1 MSAIRG
7 FTKLTNLLLCT
18 HREFFVHLS
27 NFKNVTGFDKDL
39 NYGTSTIRRYSINV
53 NNPTLE
59 TLLTKLADN
68 TQIPSDE
75 RDVKRAVSV
84 IGRESNGRGQT
95 VWCLSENLTLDSEG
109 NEVICEDYSL
119 EWISHLTEGDGRFIA
134 KRELACTG
142 QGPLTTKYLNIACHF
157 LADSLGKVCS
167 NDVAQRVVVN
177 EIFGEDTSLYYDGKH
192 TVGVVPARN
201 NNRAHFLSQLYIASM
216 GVIIAN
222 LAEVRNGKNLNNE
235 IPFVLCACNN
245 KKRGIGETKK
255 KKKVVPS
262 KKTLAPAK
270 KRSCR

>member
-1 MSAIRG
+1 MQVLQS
-7 FTKLTNLLLCT
+7 LTHLLLCT

-68 TQIPSDE
+68 TQIPRDE

-84 IGRESNGRGQT
+84 IGRNNNGRGQT
-95 VWCLSENLTLDSEG
+95 VWCLNENLALDSEG
-109 NEVICEDYSL
+109 NEVICEDYGL

-134 KRELACTG
+134 KRELACAG
-142 QGPLTTKYLNIACHF
+142 QGPLTTKYFNIACHF
-157 LADSLGKVCS
+157 LADSLGEVCS
-167 NDVAQRVVVN
+167 NDVAQRVIVN

-192 TVGVVPARN
+192 TVGVLPASK
-201 NNRAHFLSQLYIASM
+201 NNRAHFLSQLYVASM

-222 LAEVRNGKNLNNE
+222 FAEVRSKNNLD
-235 IPFVLCACNN
+235 IC
-245 KKRGIGETKK
+245 
-255 KKKVVPS
+255 VV
-262 KKTLAPAK
+262 
-270 KRSCR
+270 CM